1 VKNKEKKMKSL
12 YITSV
17 EKYSGK
23 TALCLAL
30 GKIYQ
35 ERGLNVGYL
44 KPFSLRPWRTGDKIA
59 DEDAAFVIDI
69 LGINAKPWEMAPVVV
84 TSELLRDYLTS
95 KKEIDYMPKVLEAA
109 RSLKERRD
117 LLLLEGGG
125 SLREGYVMNLATPDV
140 AKKLGSEIIVVVK
153 YCEDVCLLDDVL
165 AAKFWLPNSL
175 SGVVINRVPHHA
187 LSFVNNLVIPFLEK
201 QGVPILGVLPDD
213 EALAALSVGE
223 IVDVLNAEVLTSC
236 YDEEALVEALMVGAM
251 TEDSALRRFRKQP
264 NKAVITGGDRTD
276 IQLAAMETS
285 TTCLILTGNLHPSN
299 LIIKQAENM
308 SVPILLVP
316 SNTMETVEALDKIFG
331 KTRLGQKEKLD
342 KFMGYV
348 KENIDLDR
356 LDKALEE

>member
-1 VKNKEKKMKSL
+1 MKSL

-35 ERGLNVGYL
+35 ERGLKVGYL
-44 KPFSLRPWRTGDKIA
+44 KPFSLHPWRIGDKIA

-69 LGINAKPWEMAPVVV
+69 LGINAKPWEMAPVVL
-84 TSELLRDYLTS
+84 TSEMLRDYLTA
-95 KKEIDYMPKVLEAA
+95 KEAVDYMPQVIEAA
-109 RSLKERRD
+109 KSLEDRKD
-117 LLLLEGGG
+117 FLLLEGGG
-125 SLREGYVMNLATPDV
+125 SLREGYVIDLPTPDV
-140 AKKLGSEIIVVVK
+140 ARELGSAIIVVVK
-153 YCEDVCLLDDVL
+153 YTDDITLLDDVL
-165 AAKFWLPNSL
+165 VAKLRLPNSL
-175 SGVVINRVPHHA
+175 TGVVINRVPKHA
-187 LSFVNNLVIPFLEK
+187 LSFVNNLAVPFLEK
-201 QGVPILGVLPDD
+201 KGVPVLGVLPDD
-213 EALAALSVGE
+213 DALAALSVGE
-223 IVDVLNAEVLTSC
+223 IVDVLDAEVLTSC
-236 YDEEALVEALMVGAM
+236 YDPEALVEALMVGAM

-308 SVPILLVP
+308 CVPILLVP
-316 SNTMETVEALDKIFG
+316 SNTMETIEALDRVFG

-342 KFMGYV
+342 KFMSFV
-348 KENIDLDR
+348 KDNFDLNR
-356 LDKALEE
+356 LDKALQG

>member
-1 VKNKEKKMKSL
+1 MKSL
-12 YITSV
+12 YITSI

-35 ERGLNVGYL
+35 ERGLTVGYL
-44 KPFSLRPWRTGDKIA
+44 KPFSLRPWRIGDKIA

-69 LGINAKPWEMAPVVV
+69 LGIKAKPWEMAPVVV
-84 TSELLRDYLTS
+84 TAEMLRDFLTS
-95 KKEIDYMPKVLEAA
+95 KEEINYMPQVLEAA
-109 RSLKERRD
+109 RSLEERRD

-125 SLREGYVMNLATPDV
+125 SLREGFGMNLATPDV
-140 AKKLGSEIIVVVK
+140 AAELGSAIVAVVK
-153 YCEDVCLLDDVL
+153 FCEDVCLLDDVL
-165 AAKFWLPNSL
+165 AAKFRLPNSL
-175 SGVVINRVPHHA
+175 SGVVINRVPQHE
-187 LSFVNNLVIPFLEK
+187 LGFVNNLVVPFLEK
-201 QGVPILGVLPDD
+201 REVPVLGVLPDD
-213 EALAALSVGE
+213 DALAALSVGE

-308 SVPILLVP
+308 QVPILLVP
-316 SNTMETVEALDKIFG
+316 GNTMETVEALDSIFG

-342 KFMGYV
+342 RFMGYV
-348 KENIDLDR
+348 KDNIDLKR
-356 LDKALEE
+356 LEKALED

>member
-1 VKNKEKKMKSL
+1 MKSL

-35 ERGLNVGYL
+35 ERGLNIGYL

-84 TSELLRDYLTS
+84 TSEMLREYLTNQE
-95 KKEIDYMPKVLEAA
+95 KVDYMPLVLDAA
-109 RSLKERRD
+109 KSLEERRD

-125 SLREGYVMNLATPDV
+125 SLREGYGMNLATPDV
-140 AKKLGSEIIVVVK
+140 ASELGSAIVVVVK
-153 YCEDVCLLDDVL
+153 YCEDACLLDDVL
-165 AAKFWLPNSL
+165 AAKFRLPNSL
-175 SGVVINRVPHHA
+175 TGVVINRVPQHA
-187 LSFVNNLVIPFLEK
+187 IGFVNNLVVPFLEK
-201 QGVPILGVLPDD
+201 QGVPVLGVLPDD

-285 TTCLILTGNLHPSN
+285 TTCLILTGNLHPSS

-308 SVPILLVP
+308 GVPILLVP
-316 SNTMETVEALDKIFG
+316 GNTMETVESLDRIFG

-348 KENIDLDR
+348 KENLDLKR

>member
-1 VKNKEKKMKSL
+1 MKSL

-30 GKIYQ
+30 GKLYQ
-35 ERGLNVGYL
+35 ERGLNIGYL
-44 KPFSLRPWRTGDKIA
+44 KPFSLRPWRIGDKIA
-59 DEDAAFVIDI
+59 DEDASFVIDI
-69 LGINAKPWEMAPVVV
+69 LGVNAKPWEMSPVVV

-95 KKEIDYMPKVLEAA
+95 KDKIDYMPLVLEAA
-109 RSLKERRD
+109 KKLEERKD

-125 SLREGYVMNLATPDV
+125 SLREGYVMNLPTPEV
-140 AKKLGSEIIVVVK
+140 AKELGSAIIVVVK
-153 YCEDVCLLDDVL
+153 YCDDVCLLDDVL
-165 AAKFWLPNSL
+165 AAKFRLPNSL
-175 SGVVINRVPHHA
+175 SGVVINRVPPSA
-187 LSFVNNLVIPFLEK
+187 LSFVNNLVVPFLEK
-201 QGVPILGVLPDD
+201 EGVPILGVLPEDR
-213 EALAALSVGE
+213 ALAALSVGE

-299 LIIKQAENM
+299 LIIKQAEDM
-308 SVPILLVP
+308 CVPILLVP
-316 SNTMETVEALDKIFG
+316 SNTMETVEALDRIFG
-331 KTRLGQKEKLD
+331 KTRMGQKKKLD
-342 KFMGYV
+342 KFIGYV
-348 KENIDLDR
+348 KEFIDLKR
-356 LDKALEE
+356 LDKALED

>member
-1 VKNKEKKMKSL
+1 MKSL

-35 ERGLNVGYL
+35 EKGLNIGYL
-44 KPFSLRPWRTGDKIA
+44 KPFSLRPWRIGDKIA

-69 LGINAKPWEMAPVVV
+69 LGVNAKPWEMAPVVL
-84 TSELLRDYLTS
+84 TSEMLRDYLTS
-95 KKEIDYMPKVLEAA
+95 KEDIDFMPQVLEAA
-109 RSLKERRD
+109 KFLEEKKD

-125 SLREGYVMNLATPDV
+125 SLREGHVVNLETSKV
-140 AKKLGSEIIVVVK
+140 AAALKSAIIVVVK
-153 YCEDVCLLDDVL
+153 YCDDVCLLDDVL
-165 AAKFWLPNSL
+165 AAKFRLPNSL
-175 SGVVINRVPHHA
+175 SGVVINRVPQHA
-187 LSFVNNLVIPFLEK
+187 LSFVNNLVVPFLEK
-201 QGVPILGVLPDD
+201 RGVPVLGVLPDD
-213 EALAALSVGE
+213 NTLAALSVGE

-308 SVPILLVP
+308 CVPILLVP
-316 SNTMETVEALDKIFG
+316 GNTMETVESLDRIFG

-342 KFMGYV
+342 KFISYV
-348 KENIDLDR
+348 KDNIDLKR
-356 LDKALEE
+356 LDKTLED

>member
-1 VKNKEKKMKSL
+1 MKSL

-35 ERGLNVGYL
+35 EKGLNIGYL
-44 KPFSLRPWRTGDKIA
+44 KPFSLRPWRIGDKIA
-59 DEDAAFVIDI
+59 DEDASFVIDI
-69 LGINAKPWEMAPVVV
+69 LGVNAKPWEMAPVVL
-84 TSELLRDYLTS
+84 TDEMLREYLTG
-95 KKEIDYMPKVLEAA
+95 KEEVDFMPQVLEAA
-109 RSLKERRD
+109 KKLEERKD

-125 SLREGYVMNLATPDV
+125 SLREGYAVKLPTPDV
-140 AKKLGSEIIVVVK
+140 AKELGSAILVVVK
-153 YCEDVCLLDDVL
+153 FCEDACLLDDVL
-165 AAKFWLPNSL
+165 SAKFRLPNSL
-175 SGVVINRVPHHA
+175 SGVVINRVPQHA
-187 LSFVNNLVIPFLEK
+187 LSFVNNLAVPFLEK
-201 QGVPILGVLPDD
+201 EGVPILGVLPDD
-213 EALAALSVGE
+213 RELAALSVGE
-223 IVDVLNAEVLTSC
+223 IVEVLGAEVLTSC

-299 LIIKQAENM
+299 LIIKQAEEM
-308 SVPILLVP
+308 CVPVLLVP
-316 SNTMETVEALDKIFG
+316 GNTMETVEALDRIFG
-331 KTRLGQKEKLD
+331 RTRLGQKDKLD

-348 KENIDLDR
+348 KGNLDLKR
-356 LDKALEE
+356 LDKALKE

>member
-1 VKNKEKKMKSL
+1 MKSL

-35 ERGLNVGYL
+35 EKGLDIGYL
-44 KPFSLRPWRTGDKIA
+44 KPFSLRPFRIGDKVA

-69 LGINAKPWEMAPVVV
+69 LGVNAKPWEMAPVVL
-84 TSELLRDYLTS
+84 TTEMLRDFLTGT
-95 KKEIDYMPKVLEAA
+95 EDINFMPQVLEAA
-109 RSLKERRD
+109 KVLEEKKD

-125 SLREGYVMNLATPDV
+125 SLREGHVVKLAPSEV
-140 AKKLGSEIIVVVK
+140 AQELESAIIVVVK
-153 YCEDVCLLDDVL
+153 YLDDVSLLDDVL
-165 AAKFWLPNSL
+165 AAKFRLPNSL
-175 SGVVINRVPHHA
+175 SGVVINRVPAHA
-187 LSFVNNLVIPFLEK
+187 LSFVNNLVVPYLEK
-201 QGVPILGVLPDD
+201 EGVPILGVLPDD
-213 EALAALSVGE
+213 ITLAALSVGE
-223 IVDVLNAEVLTSC
+223 IVEILNAEVLTSC

-308 SVPILLVP
+308 CVPILLVP
-316 SNTMETVEALDKIFG
+316 GNTMETVESLDRISG

-342 KFMGYV
+342 KFISYV
-348 KENIDLDR
+348 KENIDLPR
-356 LDKALEE
+356 LDKALED